1 MIILDH
7 EQGTEAWHL
16 ARLGKPSASGFSKL
30 ITSTGKPSAS
40 AQGYISQLISERIM
54 GAPQETFQNEH
65 MARGTALEPEARETY
80 EFITGNTVDEV
91 GFILGDTE
99 EYGCSPD
106 GLIGEDGG
114 LEIKCPA
121 PHTHVSYLRKPERMP
136 SKYRQQVQGCL
147 WVTGR
152 SWWDFFSYHP
162 DMPHLLVRVE
172 RDEAYIEMLAGEVIS
187 AVTEIQTELEKLI

>member
-121 PHTHVSYLRKPERMP
+121 PHTHVSYLRSPDRMP
-136 SKYRQQVQGCL
+136 NKYWQQVQGCL